1 MHGRTVNVQSY
12 RGMLPAAKKS
22 PSLSSGAKI
31 GVASVEKGRQ
41 LPTQIPRGRQQAGSR
56 VGLLGWGS
64 THLRLNEDAVTPGL
78 NNKLQ
83 AGTVCLRNYSKV

>member
-31 GVASVEKGRQ
+31 GVASVERGRQ

-56 VGLLGWGS
+56 VGS